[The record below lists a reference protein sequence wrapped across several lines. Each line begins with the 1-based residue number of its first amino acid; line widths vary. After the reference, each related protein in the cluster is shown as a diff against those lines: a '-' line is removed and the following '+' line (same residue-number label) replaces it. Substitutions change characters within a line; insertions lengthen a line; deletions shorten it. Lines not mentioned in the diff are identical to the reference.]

1 MSSKY
6 LYCENCDMAV
16 RHVVNAEGKYVCQ
29 SCGQIS
35 SKSEKDVKTA
45 KTGTYTYRYKAK
57 TKTVKGTHI
66 DPTEKEY
73 LEKLLENDGV
83 ER

>member
-1 MSSKY
+1 MSNKY
-6 LYCENCDMAV
+6 LYCENCDIVV
-16 RHVVNAEGKYVCQ
+16 RHVANGEGKYICQ
-29 SCGQIS
+29 SCGQINS
-35 SKSEKDVKTA
+35 ESEKDVKTA

-73 LEKLLENDGV
+73 LVKLLGDKEGQ
-83 ER
+83 